1 MRTYN
6 KIALAL
12 IFISLN
18 VTTYAQKPVVGC
30 VDVNVQGQAEGLKAG
45 LAKQGM
51 GVFQEAMF
59 QMASM
64 EPVPVA
70 VKMNQGVSYQLIF
83 VGSENANKMIMEIY
97 DGKDKKVDEKVER
110 GASNSIV
117 YSFTP
122 KKTDVYLITLIQKK
136 GLKNLCGYFGVM
148 MKGLPA
154 IANTQS
160 RNNEVTPVKAAPVT
174 KAVKPAKTTTTIVK
188 TTTVK
193 KAPAVPAKTAV
204 NTPAPATPA
213 ATNKSNTIPDN
224 QRPNPNRTRATNE
237 ALKQQGKL

>member
-6 KIALAL
+6 TLAL
-12 IFISLN
+12 VLISLS
-18 VTTYAQKPVVGC
+18 VSLTAVAQKPKTGC
-30 VDVNVQGQAEGLKAG
+30 VDANIEGQSNGIKNG

-70 VKMNQGVSYQLIF
+70 VKLMQGVPYQLIF
-83 VGSENANKMIMEIY
+83 VGSENANRLIMEIY

-110 GASNSIV
+110 GDNNSIV

-122 KKTDVYLITLIQKK
+122 KKTDIYLVTLIQKK
-136 GLKNLCGYFGVM
+136 GLKELCGYFGVM
-148 MKGLPA
+148 TKGLPMTA
-154 IANTQS
+154 KVQNAGSDQ
-160 RNNEVTPVKAAPVT
+160 VAPTP
-174 KAVKPAKTTTTIVK
+174 AVKPAPVKKSTTTTVK

-193 KAPAVPAKTAV
+193 KTPAPPTKTAV
-204 NTPAPATPA
+204 NTPVTPAPAT
-213 ATNKSNTIPDN
+213 TNKANTIPDN